1 MNSLIQKGFLGR
13 LLLPLMIWMGI
24 LLPGTKAGA
33 QQMPPR
39 PLTISKVADMNFG
52 TFCCGTTGNTV
63 ILHTNGT
70 RDKTGNIILLSSALV
85 SAARFE
91 VDAVYSTMLH
101 ILFGPVVQMS
111 ANGGI
116 MNLTLDSSDPISPF
130 TTSWANSTVY
140 IGGTLTVAT
149 ATLPAGNYSCTFE
162 IMFIQE

>member
-1 MNSLIQKGFLGR
+1 MNSLIQNR
-13 LLLPLMIWMGI
+13 LLRSLVMPLVFWMGF
-24 LLPGTKAGA
+24 LLPGIEARA

-39 PLTISKVADMNFG
+39 PLTIGKVTDMNFG
-52 TFCCGTTGNTV
+52 TFCCGTEGNTV
-63 ILHTNGT
+63 TLLTNGT
-70 RDKTGNIILLSSALV
+70 RSETGNIILLSSALV

-101 ILFGPVVQMS
+101 ILFGPMVQMT

-116 MNLTLDSSDPISPF
+116 MELTLDSSDPASPF

-140 IGGTLTVAT
+140 IGGTLRVAT

-162 IMFIQE
+162 VMFIQE